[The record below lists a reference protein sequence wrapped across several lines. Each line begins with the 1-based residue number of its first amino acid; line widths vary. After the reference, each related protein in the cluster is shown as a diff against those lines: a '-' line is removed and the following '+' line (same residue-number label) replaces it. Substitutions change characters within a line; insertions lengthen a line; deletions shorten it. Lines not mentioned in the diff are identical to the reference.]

1 MMQQTLKTLRRWLPA
16 VLFLG
21 LLVPHAAADIPAE
34 VLRTAN
40 TWAFL
45 ATMAVR
51 CDTHLEWRGYAG
63 VHEDVCV
70 DFLAQYKQA
79 SDAWATTTAQFSQA
93 ATAAETS
100 QSPAAAL
107 KWDTFL
113 QGFQASVNHVSNTLG
128 RLESLRQAKTKE
140 AKKAPRRRQK

>member
-1 MMQQTLKTLRRWLPA
+1 MIQQTPKTLRRWLPA
-16 VLFLG
+16 ALFLG

-40 TWAFL
+40 TWAVL

-70 DFLAQYKQA
+70 DFLAQYQLA
-79 SDAWATTTAQFSQA
+79 SDAWATTTAQFSKA
-93 ATAAETS
+93 ATAVETA

-107 KWDTFL
+107 EWATFL

-128 RLESLRQAKTKE
+128 RLESLRQAETEKPTQ
-140 AKKAPRRRQK
+140 APRRRKK

>member
-1 MMQQTLKTLRRWLPA
+1 MIQQTLKTLRRWLPA

-21 LLVPHAAADIPAE
+21 LLVPHAEAEIPAE

-63 VHEDVCV
+63 VDEDVCV
-70 DFLAQYKQA
+70 DFVAQSKLAR
-79 SDAWATTTAQFSQA
+79 DAWATTTAQFSKA
-93 ATAAETS
+93 AIAVHMSKSPATALA
-100 QSPAAAL
+100 
-107 KWDTFL
+107 WDTFL
-113 QGFQASVNHVSNTLG
+113 QGFQASVNHVSKTVG
-128 RLESLRQAKTKE
+128 RLEFLLQAETEKE
-140 AKKAPRRRQK
+140 QTAPRRRKK